1 MAAEV
6 IGIHV
11 ACEQQ
16 AGFEDGH
23 IANDLDEVLKFHY
36 SNLPSMASRCNGNVL
51 NHLPLELTDVQVVVE
66 PELVE
71 QLLVRAA
78 FDNPASLLTSIWSAP
93 RIALRRLA
101 MTKLGQSRRSDLVL
115 SRDHGLLMKLAV
127 GELLPAHALDEFK
140 GLLGRNQDIQEVR
153 FIAPHTGCP
162 V

>member
-16 AGFEDGH
+16 AGFEDVH

-36 SNLPSMASRCNGNVL
+36 SSLPSMASRCNGNVL

-78 FDNPASLLTSIWSAP
+78 FDNPASLLTSMWSVP
-93 RIALRRLA
+93 QIVLRRSA
-101 MTKLGQSRRSDLVL
+101 MTKLGSAGDQISSFPGING
-115 SRDHGLLMKLAV
+115 SMA
-127 GELLPAHALDEFK
+127 EIN
-140 GLLGRNQDIQEVR
+140 LGRSLRTV
-153 FIAPHTGCP
+153 
-162 V
+162 